1 MKKAIIIILLSC
13 VSLISYSQSKE
24 VLQIESDV
32 ESYLSKNPMNNNQA
46 FAVYRNLKNEIVR
59 IQTSDKKKL
68 KKKDNIILD
77 ALNRKLA
84 DSIYVYLRREEIAS
98 KINLEKERRLQIIV
112 DSLKSDSI
120 QKAEIAYKIEL
131 EQRNSMQREKQQEF
145 FSIESIVENIGT
157 NAYSKENI
165 ENSLYIYPVGY
176 QGTSTFYELDDMF
189 ITIKYVGLE
198 DIAIELGFRLFGEDA
213 SFYKKELMRAGFKYQ
228 KTFRETM
235 IENHSQG
242 YSNLSGAEI
251 QRYRKFTGKEY
262 VVCDI
267 YYERFT
273 FFKFYRARYKK

>member
-1 MKKAIIIILLSC
+1 MKTLSIIVLLAC
-13 VSLISYSQSKE
+13 LSLSSYSQSKE
-24 VLQIESDV
+24 VLQIEADI
-32 ESYLSKNPMNNNQA
+32 ESYLLKNPINNNQT
-46 FAVYRNLKNEIVR
+46 FTVYRNLKNEIVK
-59 IQTSDKKKL
+59 IQTSEKKKL
-68 KKKDNIILD
+68 KKKDKIILD

-84 DSIYVYLRREEIAS
+84 DSIYFYLRREEISS
-98 KINLEKERRLQIIV
+98 KINLKKEKRLQIIV
-112 DSLKSDSI
+112 DSLKRDSI

-131 EQRNSMQREKQQEF
+131 EKENSMRRQKQQEF
-145 FSIESIVENIGT
+145 FSIESIVEKIGK

-262 VVCDI
+262 VICDI
-267 YYERFT
+267 YYERDT

>member
-1 MKKAIIIILLSC
+1 MKKVIIIILLFC
-13 VSLISYSQSKE
+13 ISLISYSQSKIIKKKYKE
-24 VLQIESDV
+24 PAEALFTEPITKSN
-32 ESYLSKNPMNNNQA
+32 LSKYEY
-46 FAVYRNLKNEIVR
+46 FATSKYTERAMYGDGLINGKKNIAVLNYIEKRAGDSVKVYYERKEEIRAKNLRLSQI
-59 IQTSDKKKL
+59 
-68 KKKDNIILD
+68 
-77 ALNRKLA
+77 A
-84 DSIYVYLRREEIAS
+84 DSI
-98 KINLEKERRLQIIV
+98 KQ
-112 DSLKSDSI
+112 DSI
-120 QKAEIAYKIEL
+120 QKVKIAEEIKRTQIDSV
-131 EQRNSMQREKQQEF
+131 RRTKQQEF

-157 NAYSKENI
+157 DDYSKENI
-165 ENSLYIYPVGY
+165 ENSLHIYPVGY

-251 QRYRKFTGKEY
+251 QRYRKFTGQEY
-262 VVCDI
+262 VICDI

>member
-1 MKKAIIIILLSC
+1 MKMKKTFIIMCLLCLS
-13 VSLISYSQSKE
+13 ITGYSQSKVVKENYLKPAEALFTDPITKSNLSKYEYFTYNLSAIKIAYDRGRDGKKNIE
-24 VLQIESDV
+24 VLEYIEKRAGDSV
-32 ESYLSKNPMNNNQA
+32 K
-46 FAVYRNLKNEIVR
+46 VYHKRAQETLLKNNR
-59 IQTSDKKKL
+59 L
-68 KKKDNIILD
+68 KQV
-77 ALNRKLA
+77 A
-84 DSIYVYLRREEIAS
+84 DSIR
-98 KINLEKERRLQIIV
+98 Q
-112 DSLKSDSI
+112 DSI
-120 QKAEIAYKIEL
+120 QRIKVAEEIERAQIDSQ
-131 EQRNSMQREKQQEF
+131 QRIEQQEF

-157 NAYSKENI
+157 DDYSKENI
-165 ENSLYIYPVGY
+165 ENSLHIYPVGY
-176 QGTSTFYELDDMF
+176 QGTSTFYELNDMF

-198 DIAIELGFRLFGEDA
+198 DIAIELGFRLFGEDV

-262 VVCDI
+262 VICDI

>member
-1 MKKAIIIILLSC
+1 MKKVIIIILLSC
-13 VSLISYSQSKE
+13 VSLISYSQNKE
-24 VLQIESDV
+24 VLQIETDI
-32 ESYLSKNPMNNNQA
+32 ELYLLENPINNNQT
-46 FAVYRNLKNEIVR
+46 FNVYRSLKNEIVG
-59 IQTSDKKKL
+59 IQTFNKKKL

-84 DSIYVYLRREEIAS
+84 DSIYVYLRREEVAS

-120 QKAEIAYKIEL
+120 QKAEIAYKIAL
-131 EQRNSMQREKQQEF
+131 EQRNSMRREKQQEF
-145 FSIESIVENIGT
+145 FSIASIIENIGT
-157 NAYSKENI
+157 DDYSKENI
-165 ENSLYIYPVGY
+165 ENSLHIYPVGY